1 VHRFYDR
8 RNCTTQGL
16 RTRTPKLPWKV
27 SPAAAVV
34 FTFSVTEKELEYGWA
49 DCGRQT
55 VAEAVVMGL

>member
-1 VHRFYDR
+1 MRA
-8 RNCTTQGL
+8 
-16 RTRTPKLPWKV
+16 RTPKLPWKV